1 VRATFTEYFVASIV
15 KKRMTMTKKEK
26 IISSTSFDELLS
38 AKYGKIGT
46 KERDAFEEKS
56 QYFVIS
62 EMLKHARKEARMTQ
76 EQLAE
81 KVGTKKSYISRLEN
95 GKCDIQL
102 STLYKIFEIGLGRRV
117 HLLLS

>member
-1 VRATFTEYFVASIV
+1 
-15 KKRMTMTKKEK
+15 MNKEE
-26 IISSTSFDELLS
+26 IRNANNFDELLDI
-38 AKYGKIGT
+38 KYGKTGT
-46 KERDAFEEKS
+46 ERRDKFEEKA

-62 EMLKHARKEARMTQ
+62 EMLKESRKDAGMTQ

-102 STLYKIFEIGLGRRV
+102 STLYRIFEYGLGKQV
-117 HLLLS
+117 NLIIG

>member
-1 VRATFTEYFVASIV
+1 MDSN
-15 KKRMTMTKKEK
+15 K
-26 IISSTSFDELLS
+26 IRNAKNFEELLDI
-38 AKYGKIGT
+38 KYGKIGT
-46 KERDAFEEKS
+46 EKRDEFEEKA

-62 EMLKHARKEARMTQ
+62 EMLKDARKEAKMTQ

-102 STLYKIFEIGLGRRV
+102 STLYRIFEFGLGKQINERFFNHALRNLV
-117 HLLLS
+117 YIKIR